1 MSDKS
6 NWKNKN
12 RDILLKNLPSW
23 DKDAN
28 VLPVLKREAIDAE
41 IAVVKSTP
49 MNDNIMALR
58 AEIPMNKNVKA
69 ATLERSSGL
78 IVFSPTFT

>member
-41 IAVVKSTP
+41 
-49 MNDNIMALR
+49 
-58 AEIPMNKNVKA
+58 KNRFARRPIIKKKKKG
-69 ATLERSSGL
+69 RK
-78 IVFSPTFT
+78 

>member
-1 MSDKS
+1 MAPTAP
-6 NWKNKN
+6 
-12 RDILLKNLPSW
+12 RPGPI
-23 DKDAN
+23 
-28 VLPVLKREAIDAE
+28 LKREAMDAD

-49 MNDNIMALR
+49 MNDSIMALR

-78 IVFSPTFT
+78 MVLSPTFT